1 MDWLLA
7 TIWYLVGVWASTWLA
22 RRLLGQPIPLA
33 RALGAT
39 LLGLVSG
46 LAGAALV
53 QASNPGRQLYAVD
66 FVVISCLTTL
76 VLVAL
81 LSLLARPQP
90 PGGGRARIG
99 PPHPLRALGR
109 RGARVGRYTQVVS
122 LAARYGLAAW
132 SRRRQRRRGERVG
145 VASTTS
151 MDLAAALQ
159 QAGGMFVKLGQALST
174 RPDVVPPQLLARL
187 ALLQDQVVEVPAD
200 DVLTLLTGELGGA
213 PEATFAAFDRVPVA
227 AASMAQVH
235 RARLPSGAQVAVKAL
250 RPGIE
255 ELVRTD
261 LDIMRRLAR
270 SLDQQTR
277 WGRQVG
283 ILELVRG
290 FADNLLQELD
300 FRIEARNTTTIAD
313 QLGPT
318 SPVRIPAVYPELTT
332 RRVLVSEFIDGT
344 SLQRAGPLLD
354 NLGADRHKLART
366 LLASMLQQLLGSGV
380 FHADPHPGNVLLLAD
395 GSLALLDFG
404 SVGRLDPLQQ
414 SALQGVLVAL
424 ASRDPQALADALGG
438 VVNGH
443 QLADQ
448 ELLERALARLLVTRL
463 GPGMG
468 VSAELLD
475 DLFRLLLDLG
485 LAFDSEL
492 AGVFRAM
499 ITLEGTLRLLDPEF
513 NLLEEAQQVAG
524 DLLAQRLVPDSLDAT
539 LRGELLGALPLLRR
553 VPRHLDRLAT
563 GLQRGTLAVH
573 ARPFADRRDVR
584 TLADLVNR
592 VALSILAAGTAI
604 GSVLLLAAPGG
615 PRIAGR
621 LGAYELLGT
630 VGLAA
635 AIMLGMRVVVATSHD
650 PADH

>member
-7 TIWYLVGVWASTWLA
+7 TIWYLIGVWASTWLA
-22 RRLLGQPIPLA
+22 RRLLGQPVPLA

-39 LLGLVSG
+39 LLGLVTG

-53 QASNPGRQLYAVD
+53 GASNPGRELYAVD
-66 FVVISCLTTL
+66 FTAISFLTTL

-81 LSLLARPQP
+81 LGLLARPQH
-90 PGGGRARIG
+90 PGTARPTIG
-99 PPHPLRALGR
+99 APHPLRALRR
-109 RGARVGRYTQVVS
+109 RGARVGRYAQVVL
-122 LAARYGLAAW
+122 LAARYGLAAG
-132 SRRRQRRRGERVG
+132 SGRRQRRRSRLLDVPRN
-145 VASTTS
+145 ST

-187 ALLQDQVVEVPAD
+187 AMLQDRVVEVPAD
-200 DVLTLLTGELGGA
+200 EVLGLLAGELGG
-213 PEATFAAFDRVPVA
+213 PPQQTFAWLERKPVA

-235 RARLPSGAQVAVKAL
+235 RAQLPSGRQVAVKAL

-270 SLDQQTR
+270 SLDEQTR

-283 ILELVRG
+283 ILGLVRR
-290 FADNLLQELD
+290 FADNLVQELD
-300 FRIEARNTTTIAD
+300 FRIEARNTMAIAD
-313 QLGPT
+313 QLGPA

-332 RRVLVSEFIDGT
+332 QRMLVTEFIDGT

-354 NLGADRHKLART
+354 RLGADRNKLART
-366 LLASMLQQLLGSGV
+366 LLASMLRQILGSGV
-380 FHADPHPGNVLLLAD
+380 FHADPHPGNVLIGPD
-395 GSLALLDFG
+395 GTLALLDFG

-424 ASRDPQALADALGG
+424 AGRDPQALADALGG
-438 VVNGH
+438 VTTSRD
-443 QLADQ
+443 LADQ
-448 ELLERALARLLVTRL
+448 ELLERALARFLVTRL
-463 GPGMG
+463 GPGMR

-475 DLFRLLLDLG
+475 DLFRLLLDFG

-524 DLLAQRLVPDSLDAT
+524 NLLAERVVPDSLEAA
-539 LRGELLGALPLLRR
+539 LGGELLGTLPLLRR

-563 GLQRGTLAVH
+563 SLQRGTLAVH
-573 ARPFADRRDVR
+573 ARPLADRRDVR
-584 TLADLVNR
+584 TLAELVNR
-592 VALSILAAGTAI
+592 VVLSILGAGTAI
-604 GSVLLLAAPGG
+604 SSALLLAAPGG

-630 VGLAA
+630 IGLAA
-635 AIMLGMRVVVATSHD
+635 AIILGMRVVVATSHD
-650 PADH
+650 PADQ